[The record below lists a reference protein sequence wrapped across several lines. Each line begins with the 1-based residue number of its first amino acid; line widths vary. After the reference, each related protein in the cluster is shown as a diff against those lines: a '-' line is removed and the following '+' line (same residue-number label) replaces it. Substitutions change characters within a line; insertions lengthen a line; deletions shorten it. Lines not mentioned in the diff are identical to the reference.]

1 MRRSRSSVRWS
12 GWADQRPMVS
22 QRRYGSAAGVPAA
35 VTELAVKAPD
45 LPSDLTIVGNGLAR
59 SSS

>member
-1 MRRSRSSVRWS
+1 
-12 GWADQRPMVS
+12 MVS